1 MTSGEEECLTV
12 TIIDDDL
19 VEANETFSVF
29 LMTMNSTM
37 NSVMDITRSSA
48 TVIIT
53 DDDIVTI
60 GWSAQS
66 YEFEEDGGSTATFC
80 AQIVNGQITRPV
92 TVLYSTIDDTAQSNA
107 KRFTV
112 HALI

>member
-29 LMTMNSTM
+29 LTTI
-37 NSVMDITRSSA
+37 NSVVDITRSSA

-80 AQIVNGQITRPV
+80 AQIVNGQITRSV

-107 KRFTV
+107 K
-112 HALI
+112 